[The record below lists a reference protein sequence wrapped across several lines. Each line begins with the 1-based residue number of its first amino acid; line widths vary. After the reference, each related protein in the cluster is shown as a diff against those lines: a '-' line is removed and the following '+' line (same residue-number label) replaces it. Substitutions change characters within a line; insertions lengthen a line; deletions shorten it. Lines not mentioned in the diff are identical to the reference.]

1 MSTQAISIDDRQKL
15 VESIPDPATIRARL
29 GELRGEAR
37 LLRELLPIARR
48 HKKLSTS
55 EFGEK
60 SQTADINRLA
70 AVGTDELLR
79 LLRTV
84 EAEFGGNCRTATVLR
99 QELAVRDKK
108 TLDAE
113 GAPQ

>member
-70 AVGTDELLR
+70 AVGTDELRRWLR
-79 LLRTV
+79 LA
-84 EAEFGGNCRTATVLR
+84 ESEFGGRCEMATIIR
-99 QELAVRDKK
+99 RELDGRDRR
-108 TLDAE
+108 
-113 GAPQ
+113 GASV